1 MRSSL
6 NFPQLSSVLTYMARV
21 LVRLGLVLS
30 VLAAFVLA
38 PAQDMTQDQKQAV
51 LNALGDVVMHEAY
64 VPGVDFSKWPD
75 LLERHKAQI
84 DLATDVRSF
93 GRVVNQALRDFG
105 FSHIRLAS
113 PRATSLRGQT
123 STVGAGA
130 SVVPTPDGLEVRRLI
145 EHGPARDLGLEVG
158 DVITKI
164 DGEKPTSVGDLDGE
178 EGAKKSIEIKKKSGE
193 VKTVELEIKRFS
205 TVTEETISWP
215 EPDTAVIRI
224 NTFSA
229 GYGRTNVEDLMDEA
243 AKAKYLVVDLRSNG
257 GGSIFNLMH
266 FLSVV
271 LPNRTDIGTFISR
284 RTAD

>member
-1 MRSSL
+1 
-6 NFPQLSSVLTYMARV
+6 
-21 LVRLGLVLS
+21 
-30 VLAAFVLA
+30 
-38 PAQDMTQDQKQAV
+38 
-51 LNALGDVVMHEAY
+51 
-64 VPGVDFSKWPD
+64 
-75 LLERHKAQI
+75 
-84 DLATDVRSF
+84 
-93 GRVVNQALRDFG
+93 
-105 FSHIRLAS
+105 
-113 PRATSLRGQT
+113 
-123 STVGAGA
+123 
-130 SVVPTPDGLEVRRLI
+130 
-145 EHGPARDLGLEVG
+145 
-158 DVITKI
+158 
-164 DGEKPTSVGDLDGE
+164 
-178 EGAKKSIEIKKKSGE
+178 SIEIKKKSGE

-284 RTAD
+284 RTADRYTAELPGAIPDPVAIAKWTDRHMRTFSRGHDPFAGKIAVLINRGSASASEIAAAALRDNVGAKLVGTRSAGAVLASTYRRLPDGWSIQYPVSDFVTSKFVRIEGHPLQPDVEVIGRPTPDDPDPAVAAAIKSLKG